1 MTPSPKITFLR
12 PQTEPF
18 LRSFCG
24 GLLHLPPDRP
34 ASAAATVYH
43 RVRRIDAANTRR
55 GTGQNWHHLHH
66 QIGELLP
73 PHPSNI
79 RPPRPRNAFS
89 AITTVDPRP
98 GERCSAAV
106 VSFCQRFYKTKN
118 IFDSAPPAA
127 KKSNSIAWQTLLVVP
142 L

>member
-1 MTPSPKITFLR
+1 MPWHWHHLSMAPSPKITFLR

-24 GLLHLPPDRP
+24 GLLHLPPDRT
-34 ASAAATVYH
+34 ASAAATVLH
-43 RVRRIDAANTRR
+43 RVRRIDAANARH

-66 QIGELLP
+66 RIGELLP

-79 RPPRPRNAFS
+79 GPPRPRNAFS

-98 GERCSAAV
+98 GEHCSAAD
-106 VSFCQRFYKTKN
+106 VSFCQRF
-118 IFDSAPPAA
+118 AA
-127 KKSNSIAWQTLLVVP
+127 KKIKFDCMKTP
-142 L
+142 P